1 MFKNYLIVIYTYSQ
15 NKRFFYRKVVV
26 GRCLRL
32 GYINLLEISDDFI
45 KYIVVMI
52 EMQCRRM
59 NHQTKAI
66 FQSVIYHEYLAQE
79 DDLYSF

>member
-1 MFKNYLIVIYTYSQ
+1 MFKNDLIVIYTYSQ

-52 EMQCRRM
+52 EM
-59 NHQTKAI
+59 
-66 FQSVIYHEYLAQE
+66 
-79 DDLYSF
+79 

>member
-1 MFKNYLIVIYTYSQ
+1 V
-15 NKRFFYRKVVV
+15 
-26 GRCLRL
+26 
-32 GYINLLEISDDFI
+32 
-45 KYIVVMI
+45 
-52 EMQCRRM
+52 